1 MLAFRLFP
9 PPHGMPMAGEG
20 VPHTKCGTKRAR
32 RAAPETRAE
41 RSSLQ
46 CPPSAGGLRCGL
58 RCAEVAAQN
67 SPSRE
72 SLFCRD
78 MCCGAV
84 GSLSDTYRVT
94 AGCLSKPYRVSIGC
108 LHGICRFPIKYNVAE
123 MIRGFPKWQH
133 GESAQK
139 GQELQHFSYAG
150 PCRPL
155 RDGKIKYAL

>member
-1 MLAFRLFP
+1 MLAFHLFP
-9 PPHGMPMAGEG
+9 PPHGTPMAGEG

-78 MCCGAV
+78 LCCGAV
-84 GSLSDTYRVT
+84 GSLSDTYRVSTENLSVACPTSVGRPSDAYQIQRCRNDKRFSRKGNT
-94 AGCLSKPYRVSIGC
+94 AKAR
-108 LHGICRFPIKYNVAE
+108 RKDRNYN
-123 MIRGFPKWQH
+123 I
-133 GESAQK
+133 SAMPDP
-139 GQELQHFSYAG
+139 A
-150 PCRPL
+150 
-155 RDGKIKYAL
+155 ALCATAK